1 MRKNGT
7 HTEEATAFL
16 NARLVDPA
24 SGKDEPGGLLVKDTV
39 IADLGAHLRRNA
51 PERAKVVDCKGH
63 VLCPG
68 LVDMQ
73 VFTGEPGQE
82 HRETLKTASQAA
94 AAGGVTT
101 MVVMP
106 DTEPVID
113 QVALVDF
120 IQRRARDNA
129 VVNVHVMAAM
139 TRGLKGQDMT
149 EIGLLKRAGAI
160 AFTNGKTSVANTRVM
175 RNVLLY
181 AKDFGAL
188 IAHHTED
195 PYLTEGTV
203 MNAGEVATRLG
214 LPGVNKAAETIVL
227 ERDVRLVEITGGRYH
242 AAAVSCAESLAV
254 VRAAKGKSLPVTC
267 GVSINHLT
275 LNENDI
281 GPYRTFFRLKP
292 PLRSESDRTALVR
305 ALAAGDIDVIVS
317 SHDPQDAD
325 TKRHPFAEAADG
337 AIGLETL
344 LAAAL
349 RLVHNG
355 EIGLLPL
362 LRAMTINPAKL
373 LGLPSGRL
381 EKGAPADLI
390 LVDLGQPWVVDKAL
404 LKARSKNSPFDESKM
419 QGRVLTTMVAGNTV
433 YQYAGAGRD

>member
-1 MRKNGT
+1 
-7 HTEEATAFL
+7 
-16 NARLVDPA
+16 
-24 SGKDEPGGLLVKDTV
+24 
-39 IADLGAHLRRNA
+39 
-51 PERAKVVDCKGH
+51 
-63 VLCPG
+63 
-68 LVDMQ
+68 
-73 VFTGEPGQE
+73 
-82 HRETLKTASQAA
+82 
-94 AAGGVTT
+94 
-101 MVVMP
+101 
-106 DTEPVID
+106 
-113 QVALVDF
+113 
-120 IQRRARDNA
+120 
-129 VVNVHVMAAM
+129 
-139 TRGLKGQDMT
+139 
-149 EIGLLKRAGAI
+149 
-160 AFTNGKTSVANTRVM
+160 
-175 RNVLLY
+175 VLLY

-214 LPGVNKAAETIVL
+214 LPGVHKAAETIVL
-227 ERDVRLVEITGGRYH
+227 ERDVRLVELTGGRYH
-242 AAAVSCAESLAV
+242 AAAISCAESLGV
-254 VRAAKGKSLPVTC
+254 VRAAKARSLPVTC
-267 GVSINHLT
+267 GVPINHLT

-292 PLRSESDRTALVR
+292 PLRSEADRVAMVR
-305 ALAAGDIDVIVS
+305 GLAAGDIDAIVS

-362 LRAMTINPAKL
+362 LKAMTINPAKL

-404 LKARSKNSPFDESKM
+404 IKARSKNSPFDESKM
-419 QGRVLTTMVAGNTV
+419 QGRVLMTMVAGKPV
-433 YQYAGAGRD
+433 YQYAAAERG